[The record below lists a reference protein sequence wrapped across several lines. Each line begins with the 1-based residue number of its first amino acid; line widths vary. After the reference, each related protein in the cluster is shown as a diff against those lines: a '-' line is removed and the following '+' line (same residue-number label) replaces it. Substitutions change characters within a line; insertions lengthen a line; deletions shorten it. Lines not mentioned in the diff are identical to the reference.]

1 MVKAKKDNDL
11 ITKFKE
17 IEDKILS
24 ELKQTELN
32 IDYSADRKTIV
43 SSLKSYIKRVK
54 NIEKILDE
62 YEALSRKLETAMVK
76 GDKQTEVTTAVVD
89 LREDSE
95 ELKTEIQIINGQT
108 SVKRVKK
115 KTTSASVKEF

>member
-1 MVKAKKDNDL
+1 MVKAKKDNEL

-43 SSLKSYIKRVK
+43 SGLKSYIKRVK

-76 GDKQTEVTTAVVD
+76 GDNQTEVTTAVVD